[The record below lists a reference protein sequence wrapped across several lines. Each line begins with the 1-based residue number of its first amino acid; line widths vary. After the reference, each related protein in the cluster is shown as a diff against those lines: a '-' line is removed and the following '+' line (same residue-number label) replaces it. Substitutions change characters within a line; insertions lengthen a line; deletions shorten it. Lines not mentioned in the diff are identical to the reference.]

1 MIQSDPTLCPSC
13 AAPNPADGA
22 ICSNCGGS
30 LTAFADNEDIAELV
44 GELTGALEGKYV
56 IGRTLGS
63 GRGGVVV
70 EATHIASRRT
80 VALKVAW
87 PIDSARQQVLRETI
101 LSSKVRH
108 PNVVQMRDVA
118 APESLLVVEMP
129 LLTGGS
135 LAQVISNYGPVPF
148 QNVLAILRSIGGAL
162 DEAHAAGIIHGGLH
176 PSKILMSRDERAFV
190 SDFAIRVPQQADW
203 DLARPS
209 EAGSLA
215 YMPLEQRHDSPNMD
229 GRIDQY
235 ALAIIAYELL
245 RGHPT
250 WRYSVDGGV
259 QIDPIEVIVHR
270 PIVNDAPLSAGSA
283 IKRAISKDPAF
294 RFVSAGEFVR
304 SFSGVAEERVVPAEQ
319 TYHEEKRVERRR
331 VSPAMFLIPLA
342 LGVLAAAAVPQ
353 IRDAAIGTIAS
364 LLPSRDGGDA
374 QGFQIDTS
382 AAIASD
388 STQPSKNAKKK
399 AAPDSGKRRR
409 GASGDVTTIPEFE
422 ESVLVIRVDGGEPAT
437 VLVDGRARG
446 QAPVTVKVPAGQH
459 QVSVRGPQRFSPS
472 SVTIIVASGDTA
484 RARFKAETP

>member
-1 MIQSDPTLCPSC
+1 MIQTDPTLCPTC

-30 LTAFADNEDIAELV
+30 LSAFADDDDVAELV
-44 GELTGALEGKYV
+44 GELSEGLAGKYI
-56 IGRTLGS
+56 IGRTIGS

-70 EATHIASRRT
+70 EATHIASKRQ

-87 PIDSARQQVLRETI
+87 PIDSARRQVLRETI
-101 LSSKVRH
+101 LSSKLRH
-108 PNVVQMRDVA
+108 PSVVPMRDVP

-129 LLTGGS
+129 LLAGN
-135 LAQVISNYGPVPF
+135 LAQHIANFGAVPF
-148 QNVLAILRSIGGAL
+148 GNVLAILRSVGGAL
-162 DEAHAAGIIHGGLH
+162 DEAHAAGIIHGGLQ
-176 PSKILMSRDERAFV
+176 PSKILLSRDERAFI

-203 DLARPS
+203 DVSRPS
-209 EAGSLA
+209 EAGSLP

-235 ALAIIAYELL
+235 SLAIIAYELL

-270 PIVNDAPLSAGSA
+270 PVVEGAPIGAGSA

-304 SFSGVAEERVVPAEQ
+304 SFSGAGEERVVAEQ
-319 TYHEEKRVERRR
+319 THHEERVVERRR
-331 VSPAMFLIPLA
+331 FRLAWVVLPLA
-342 LGVLAAAAVPQ
+342 LGVLAAAAIPQ
-353 IRDAAIGTIAS
+353 IRYAAIDTLSS
-364 LLPSRDGGDA
+364 LLPSRNRSEESA
-374 QGFQIDTS
+374 FQIDTT
-382 AAIASD
+382 AAPGDTTPAA
-388 STQPSKNAKKK
+388 KNANKK
-399 AAPDSGKRRR
+399 AAPDAAKRKR

-422 ESVLVIRVDGGEPAT
+422 ESVLMIAVDGGGSGT
-437 VLVDGRARG
+437 VLVDGHARG
-446 QAPVTVKVPAGQH
+446 QSPVTVKVPAGQH
-459 QVSVRGPQRFSPS
+459 QVSVRGAVRFSPS

-484 RARFKAETP
+484 RARFRAGNP